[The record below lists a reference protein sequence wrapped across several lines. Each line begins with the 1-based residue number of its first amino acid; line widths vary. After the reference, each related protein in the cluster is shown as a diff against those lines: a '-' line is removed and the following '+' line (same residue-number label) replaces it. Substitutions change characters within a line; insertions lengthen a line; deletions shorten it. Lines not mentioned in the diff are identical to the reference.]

1 MKLAGWGN
9 HARHECDVRQYSS
22 RESLAKLISTSSS
35 IIARGNG
42 RSYGDSSIGN
52 RVINL
57 RPRNKII
64 EIDQDAGLVNVQSGV
79 LLSDVLEAVV
89 PLGWFLPVAPGTRR
103 ITVGGAIASDVHGK
117 NHHISGCF
125 SEFVREFTL
134 MLPDGATLTCGKE
147 NNVELFRATCG
158 GMGLTG
164 IILDACLE
172 LQAIGSTRVVESTVV
187 TENLGQLLA
196 EFEKQRSA
204 KYSVAWLDCL
214 AKGDAIGRG
223 VFSAGEFSNDGQL
236 DYQPSAGW
244 RVPFR
249 FPSDTL
255 NRFSVACFNSL
266 YYRRFTRLVGQRTA
280 SLDSFFF
287 PLDRLRRWNRLY
299 GRRGFLQYQ
308 FVIPEAVGYD
318 GLMRVL
324 NKVVASTCAPVLAVL
339 KLLGPRNENL
349 LSFPMRGFTLAI
361 DFPASSGVF
370 QLLDELDE
378 IVIEYGGRVYLTKDA
393 RMSRQMIEQSYPLL
407 GEFRRL
413 RREYRM
419 DECFKSLQSER
430 LGI

>member
-9 HARHECDVRQYSS
+9 QARHECDVHEYSS
-22 RESLAKLISTSSS
+22 RESLARLIATSSS

-42 RSYGDSSIGN
+42 RSYGDSSIGD
-52 RVINL
+52 RVFDL
-57 RPRNKII
+57 RPCNKII
-64 EIDQDAGLVNVQSGV
+64 EIDQSAGLVNVQSGV

-134 MLPDGATLTCGKE
+134 MLPGGATLTCSKE
-147 NNVELFRATCG
+147 SNADLFRATCG

-164 IILDACLE
+164 VILDARLE
-172 LQAIGSTRVVESTVV
+172 LLAIGSARVFESTVV
-187 TENLGQLLA
+187 TESLSQSLA

-204 KYSVAWLDCL
+204 EYSVAWLDCL

-223 VFSAGEFSNDGQL
+223 VFSAGEFSDDGQL
-236 DYQPSAGW
+236 DYQPSVGW
-244 RVPFR
+244 RVPFHL
-249 FPSDTL
+249 PSGTL
-255 NRFSVACFNSL
+255 NRFSVACFNSF
-266 YYRRFTRLVGQRTA
+266 YYRRSASLAGRRTT

-287 PLDRLRRWNRLY
+287 PLDGLRRWNRLY

-308 FVIPEAVGYD
+308 FVIPEAAGYE

-324 NKVVASTCAPVLAVL
+324 QSVIASRCTPVLAVL
-339 KLLGPRNENL
+339 KLLGPQNENY
-349 LSFPMRGFTLAI
+349 LSFPMQGFTLAM
-361 DFPASSGVF
+361 DFPANPVVF
-370 QLLDELDE
+370 RLLDELDE
-378 IVIEYGGRVYLTKDA
+378 IVLEYRGRIYLTKDA
-393 RMSRQMIEQSYPLL
+393 RTSRRMIEQSYPFLS
-407 GEFRRL
+407 EFRRL